1 MYTGKPFASL
11 DNFDSLSARQSPNW
25 SVDLSPYCSQSVLNF
40 DRYLIWIGSNQENTF
55 GPIISE
61 LIHKHIEPERR
72 ILWDSKKMGKHQSM
86 VALFLTF
93 LILGML
99 GGRPD
104 TMELIKSAYEEWNA
118 EVVFITSNLQGNQ
131 EMMEA
136 CMETG
141 IPAFVR
147 RFTLR
152 LSV

>member
-1 MYTGKPFASL
+1 
-11 DNFDSLSARQSPNW
+11 
-25 SVDLSPYCSQSVLNF
+25 
-40 DRYLIWIGSNQENTF
+40 
-55 GPIISE
+55 
-61 LIHKHIEPERR
+61 
-72 ILWDSKKMGKHQSM
+72 MGKHQSM